1 LIDRYLSRT
10 GLPFHANT
18 ITNDMTNYH
27 AFDEINT
34 DTTAAIIEAGFLN
47 MDRKILTENT
57 DEVAQG
63 IVDGI
68 NCFIRNESISPTAT
82 VAQ

>member
-1 LIDRYLSRT
+1 
-10 GLPFHANT
+10 
-18 ITNDMTNYH
+18 MTNYH

-47 MDRKILTENT
+47 LDRKILTEST

-68 NCFIRNESISPTAT
+68 NCFVRNESISPTAT
-82 VAQ
+82 AAK